1 MATKVIQRQRQL
13 PYPVTA
19 PSMFH
24 GKEVSQFHTRLL
36 RTSLALEESRAYW
49 EHFRIDIPREQ
60 RAVIAFEERWFGSKS
75 MARVRTLLV
84 EFSHR
89 FEAYP
94 ISLVVLKHWQPN
106 DPTTRQ
112 NICHWHMQMS
122 DPIYRNFTG
131 VFLGQRRLQPNS
143 DIDRD
148 VVARWVT
155 QQLESEWSAATTF
168 RMATGLIATAAAA
181 GLCSENSGMRSLKYP
196 KVTDEAL
203 AYWLYFLRDL
213 YFKGSLLSNPYF
225 NSVGLFESFLEQRL
239 SRLPGLSFTRMGDL
253 YDFGWHYVDL
263 KSWAI
268 QILSGKDYANEGKWE
283 EQA

>member
-1 MATKVIQRQRQL
+1 MATKVIQRQL
-13 PYPVTA
+13 LHPVA
-19 PSMFH
+19 AQSMFH

-49 EHFRIDIPREQ
+49 EHFRIDIPKEQ
-60 RAVIAFEERWFGSKS
+60 RAVVAFEERWFGSKS
-75 MARVRTLLV
+75 MARVRSLLL

-94 ISLVVLKHWQPN
+94 MSLEVLKHWRPN

-112 NICHWHMQMS
+112 NICHWHMQLS

-131 VFLGQRRLQPNS
+131 VFLEQRRLQPNS
-143 DIDRD
+143 GIDRD
-148 VVARWVT
+148 IVARWVT

-168 RMATGLIATAAAA
+168 RMAT
-181 GLCSENSGMRSLKYP
+181 
-196 KVTDEAL
+196 DEAL

-213 YFKGSLLSNPYF
+213 YFEGSLLSNPYF
-225 NSVGLFESFLEQRL
+225 NSVGLFDSFLEQRL

-263 KSWAI
+263 KSWAM
-268 QILSGKDYANEGKWE
+268 QILSARDYANEGKWE

>member
-1 MATKVIQRQRQL
+1 MATKVIQRQKQL
-13 PYPVTA
+13 FHSVAA

-49 EHFRIDIPREQ
+49 EHFRIDLPKEQ
-60 RAVIAFEERWFGSKS
+60 RAVVAFEERWFGSKS
-75 MARVRTLLV
+75 MARVRSLLV

-94 ISLVVLKHWQPN
+94 MSLAVLKHWQPN

-112 NICHWHMQMS
+112 NICHWHMQLS

-131 VFLGQRRLQPNS
+131 VFLEQRRLQPNS
-143 DIDRD
+143 GIDRD
-148 VVARWVT
+148 IVARWVT
-155 QQLESEWSAATTF
+155 QHLESEWSAATTF

-181 GLCSENSGMRSLKYP
+181 GLCSDNSGMRILKYP

-213 YFKGSLLSNPYF
+213 SFEGSLLTNPYF
-225 NSVGLFESFLEQRL
+225 NSVGLFDSFLEQRL

-253 YDFGWHYVDL
+253 YDFGWHYIDM
-263 KSWAI
+263 KSWAM
-268 QILSGKDYANEGKWE
+268 QILSGRDYANEAKSE
-283 EQA
+283 EQV

>member
-13 PYPVTA
+13 PHPVAA

-75 MARVRTLLV
+75 MARVRSLLV

-94 ISLVVLKHWQPN
+94 MSLAVLKHWQPN

-112 NICHWHMQMS
+112 NICHWHMQLS

-131 VFLGQRRLQPNS
+131 VFLEQRRLQPNS

-148 VVARWVT
+148 IVARWVT

-213 YFKGSLLSNPYF
+213 YFEGSLLSNPYF
-225 NSVGLFESFLEQRL
+225 NSVGLFDSFLEQRL

-253 YDFGWHYVDL
+253 YDFGWHYIDL
-263 KSWAI
+263 KSWAM
-268 QILSGKDYANEGKWE
+268 QILSGRDYANEAKWE

>member
-1 MATKVIQRQRQL
+1 MATKVIQRQL
-13 PYPVTA
+13 SHPVAA

-49 EHFRIDIPREQ
+49 KHFSVDIPREQ

-75 MARVRTLLV
+75 MARVRSLLV

-94 ISLVVLKHWQPN
+94 MSLAVLQHWQPN

-112 NICHWHMQMS
+112 NICHWHMQLS

-131 VFLGQRRLQPNS
+131 VFLEQRRLQPNS

-148 VVARWVT
+148 IVARWVT

-168 RMATGLIATAAAA
+168 RLATGLIATAAAA

-213 YFKGSLLSNPYF
+213 YFEGSLLSNPYF

-253 YDFGWHYVDL
+253 YDFGWHYVGL
-263 KSWAI
+263 KSWAM
-268 QILSGKDYANEGKWE
+268 QILSKRDYANEAKWE

>member
-1 MATKVIQRQRQL
+1 MPSKLIQRQIYNSVAVQ
-13 PYPVTA
+13 
-19 PSMFH
+19 SMFN

-49 EHFRIDIPREQ
+49 EYLKAGIPKEK

-75 MARVRTLLV
+75 MARVRSLLI

-89 FEAYP
+89 FDTYP
-94 ISLVVLKHWQPN
+94 TALRVLSQWRPN
-106 DPTTRQ
+106 NPTTRQ
-112 NICHWHMQMS
+112 NICHWHMQLT
-122 DPIYRNFTG
+122 DPIYRSFTG
-131 VFLGQRRLQPNS
+131 IFLEQRRLQSNS

-148 VVARWVT
+148 IVARWVT

-203 AYWLYFLRDL
+203 VYWLYFLRDL
-213 YFKGSLLSNPYF
+213 YFEGSLLSNPYF
-225 NSVGLFESFLEQRL
+225 NSVGLFDSFLEQRL
-239 SRLPGLSFTRMGDL
+239 TRLPGLSFTRMGNL
-253 YDFGWHYVDL
+253 YDFGWHYADL
-263 KSWAI
+263 TSWAK
-268 QILSGKDYANEGKWE
+268 QILGVKL
-283 EQA
+283 EQEA